1 MFKNNMSS
9 TSEIVGKS
17 NHTKKY
23 ISYILVLFTFVIALW
38 LSSQNEGPSKFPKE
52 VTDQFT
58 FTAWVNDGEDYLK
71 KNYRWIT
78 KIIANYIKEG
88 YYILEDFLLDSPWLL
103 VAALLVLPCLTAG
116 GLRLGLYSMF
126 VVYFWGAVGMWD
138 ESLQTL
144 ALMGLSVSLCVFFGV
159 IIGVF
164 CSQSDRFQNFM
175 KPILDTMQVMPAF
188 VYLFPAVFFFGIG
201 GAPAILATMI
211 YAMPPIIRLTN
222 TGIRQVPAET
232 IESATSFGSSK
243 LQLLF
248 KVKIPLS
255 LPSIMMGINQVI
267 MMALALV
274 VLACFIGA
282 EGIGGQ
288 VWLAIRNLDVGW
300 AMEGGLCILFMAIM
314 FDRFSIAFSKD
325 PETLPQNV
333 QKFHLLPQGWE
344 RYQIARVVE
353 KPLSILSYI
362 LNLICTKVTN
372 SIAYV
377 SIIIVSLFNKT
388 SARDIGEFI
397 TKKYY
402 LIPSLILLFLI
413 SLIDSTFYEFG
424 SFPKEW
430 KLSLRQPIANTVD
443 SLTVNPGFIAFT
455 KGLRAFVYLNLLRPL
470 DIFLTHI
477 PWWYTMGIFVA
488 IGYFTVGLRFAFIT
502 FLLLLFIGACGIWS
516 QSMITLSSV
525 LVSVALCFAIGVPL
539 GIIASYNERFRNV
552 QNVVLDAMQT
562 LPYFCYLIPVL
573 MFFGGGIVSAVL
585 ATVIYSIPPII
596 RLTSLGL
603 TQVSGSFS
611 EVSRSF
617 GGTLIQTLR
626 KIKFPL
632 AVPSLVIGFNQTVI
646 MAFAMQIVTPLIGGK
661 GLGLEV
667 FNGLARSDT
676 GRGLA
681 AGIGIVLLA
690 IIIDRISLAWTRKQ
704 RIALGLD
711 KN

>member
-1 MFKNNMSS
+1 MSS
-9 TSEIVGKS
+9 EQTVIVDKS
-17 NHTKKY
+17 GSSNSVITY
-23 ISYILVLFTFVIALW
+23 VAILLVFLVALF
-38 LSSQNEGPSKFPKE
+38 LSSQSEGPSKLPKV
-52 VTDQFT
+52 VTDEFT

-71 KNYRWIT
+71 KNYRWMT
-78 KIIANYIKEG
+78 KIIAGYIKSG
-88 YYILEDFLLDSPWLL
+88 YYFLEDFLIDSPWLL
-103 VAALLVLPCLTAG
+103 VASIIFLPCLIAG
-116 GLRLGLYSMF
+116 GLRLGLYSLF
-126 VVYFWGAVGMWD
+126 VIYFWGAVGMWD
-138 ESLQTL
+138 ESLQTV
-144 ALMGLSVSLCVFFGV
+144 ALMGLSVLLCVFFGV
-159 IIGVF
+159 ILGVL
-164 CSQSDRFQNFM
+164 CSQSDRFDGFM

-188 VYLFPAVFFFGIG
+188 VYLFPALFFFGIG

-211 YAMPPIIRLTN
+211 YAMPPVIRLTN
-222 TGIRQVPAET
+222 SGIRQVSKDT

-248 KVKIPLS
+248 KIKIPLS

-314 FDRFSIAFSKD
+314 FDRFSMSLTKQKD
-325 PETLPQNV
+325 ILPSDV
-333 QKFHLLPQGWE
+333 QPFYLLPQSWE
-344 RYQIARVVE
+344 KFQVARLIE
-353 KPLSILSYI
+353 KPILYLHFAI
-362 LNLICTKVTN
+362 NLICKSVTN
-372 SIAYV
+372 LIATFVKYIFSIFNKENAEDLREFLSRRYYV
-377 SIIIVSLFNKT
+377 IPSFIVFIIISLVD
-388 SARDIGEFI
+388 S
-397 TKKYY
+397 Y
-402 LIPSLILLFLI
+402 LISIG
-413 SLIDSTFYEFG
+413 TFPE
-424 SFPKEW
+424 EW
-430 KLSLRQPIANTVD
+430 KLSIRQPIADGVK
-443 SLTVNPGFIAFT
+443 SLTINPGFIAFT

-470 DIFLTHI
+470 DTFLTHI
-477 PWWYTMGIFVA
+477 PWWYTMSVFVA
-488 IGYFTVGLRFAFIT
+488 IGYFTVGLRFAIIT
-502 FLLLLFIGACGIWS
+502 ALLLLFIGACGIWP

-525 LVSVALCFAIGVPL
+525 LVSVVLCFAIGVPL
-539 GIIASYNERFRNV
+539 GIIASYNQRFKEV
-552 QNVVLDAMQT
+552 LNVVLDAMQT

-596 RLTSLGL
+596 RLTALGL
-603 TQVSGSFS
+603 TQVSGTYS

-617 GGTLIQTLR
+617 GGTLLQTLQ

-632 AVPSLVIGFNQTVI
+632 AVPSLVIGFNQTVV

-690 IIIDRISLAWTRKQ
+690 IIIDRITLAWTKKQ
-704 RIALGLD
+704 RQALGLEA
-711 KN
+711 N

>member
-1 MFKNNMSS
+1 MSS
-9 TSEIVGKS
+9 EQTVIVDKS
-17 NHTKKY
+17 GSSKSVITY
-23 ISYILVLFTFVIALW
+23 VAIILVFLVALF
-38 LSSQNEGPSKFPKE
+38 LSSQSEGPSKLPKV
-52 VTDQFT
+52 VTDEFT

-71 KNYRWIT
+71 KNYRWMT
-78 KIIANYIKEG
+78 KIIAGYIKSG
-88 YYILEDFLLDSPWLL
+88 YYFLEDFLIDSPWLL
-103 VAALLVLPCLTAG
+103 VASIIFLPCLIAG
-116 GLRLGLYSMF
+116 GLRLGLYSLF
-126 VVYFWGAVGMWD
+126 VIYFWGAVGMWD
-138 ESLQTL
+138 ESLQTV
-144 ALMGLSVSLCVFFGV
+144 ALMGLSVLLCVFFGV
-159 IIGVF
+159 ILGVL
-164 CSQSDRFQNFM
+164 CSQSDRFDGFM

-188 VYLFPAVFFFGIG
+188 VYLFPALFFFGIG

-211 YAMPPIIRLTN
+211 YAMPPVIRLTN
-222 TGIRQVPAET
+222 SGIRQVSKDT

-248 KVKIPLS
+248 KIKIPLS

-314 FDRFSIAFSKD
+314 FDRFSMSLTKQKD
-325 PETLPQNV
+325 ILPSDV
-333 QKFHLLPQGWE
+333 QPFYLLPQSWE
-344 RYQIARVVE
+344 KFQVARLIE
-353 KPLSILSYI
+353 KPILYLHFVI
-362 LNLICTKVTN
+362 NLICKSVTN
-372 SIAYV
+372 LIATFVKYIFSIFNKENAEDLREFLSRRYYV
-377 SIIIVSLFNKT
+377 IPSFIVFIIISLVD
-388 SARDIGEFI
+388 S
-397 TKKYY
+397 Y
-402 LIPSLILLFLI
+402 LISIG
-413 SLIDSTFYEFG
+413 TFPE
-424 SFPKEW
+424 EW
-430 KLSLRQPIANTVD
+430 KLSIRQPIADGVK
-443 SLTVNPGFIAFT
+443 SLTINPGFIAFT

-470 DIFLTHI
+470 DTFLTHI
-477 PWWYTMGIFVA
+477 PWWYTMSVFVA
-488 IGYFTVGLRFAFIT
+488 IGYFTVGLRFAIIT
-502 FLLLLFIGACGIWS
+502 ALLLLFIGACGIWP

-525 LVSVALCFAIGVPL
+525 LVSVVLCFAIGVPL
-539 GIIASYNERFRNV
+539 GIIASYNQRFKEV
-552 QNVVLDAMQT
+552 LNVVLDAMQT

-596 RLTSLGL
+596 RLTALGL
-603 TQVSGSFS
+603 TQVSGTYS

-617 GGTLIQTLR
+617 GGTLLQTLQ

-632 AVPSLVIGFNQTVI
+632 AVPSLVIGFNQTVV

-690 IIIDRISLAWTRKQ
+690 IIIDRITLAWTKKQ
-704 RIALGLD
+704 RQALGLEA
-711 KN
+711 N

>member
-1 MFKNNMSS
+1 MANLTETISKTNQSKSFI
-9 TSEIVGKS
+9 TYGVILLVFIVA
-17 NHTKKY
+17 
-23 ISYILVLFTFVIALW
+23 LVLSIQ
-38 LSSQNEGPSKFPKE
+38 SEGPSKFPKV
-52 VTDQFT
+52 VTDEFK
-58 FTAWVNDGEDYLK
+58 FTAWVNEGEDYLK

-78 KIIANYIKEG
+78 KIIAGYIKEG
-88 YYILEDFLLDSPWLL
+88 YYFLEDFFLESPWLL
-103 VAALLVLPCLTAG
+103 VAALFFLPCLISG
-116 GLRLGLYSMF
+116 GLKLGLYSLF
-126 VVYFWGAVGMWD
+126 VVYFWGATGMWA
-138 ESLQTL
+138 ESLQTV
-144 ALMGLSVSLCVFFGV
+144 ALMGLSVLLCVFFGT
-159 IIGVF
+159 ILGIL
-164 CSQSDRFQNFM
+164 CSQSDRFENFM
-175 KPILDTMQVMPAF
+175 KPVLDTMQVMPAF
-188 VYLFPAVFFFGIG
+188 VYLFPALFFFGIG

-211 YAMPPIIRLTN
+211 YGMPPIIRLTN
-222 TGIRQVPAET
+222 TGIRQVSKET
-232 IESATSFGSSK
+232 VESATSFGSSK

-248 KVKIPLS
+248 KIKLPMS

-314 FDRFSIAFSKD
+314 FDRFSMSFSKNND
-325 PETLPQNV
+325 PLPLDV
-333 QKFHLLPQGWE
+333 QKFYLLPQSWE
-344 RYQIARVVE
+344 KYQIARIVE
-353 KPLSILSYI
+353 KPLT
-362 LNLICTKVTN
+362 LISAVIDFICIKVTN
-372 SIAYV
+372 SIAYISELLT
-377 SIIIVSLFNKT
+377 SIFSKT
-388 SARDIGEFI
+388 TANDIGEFI
-397 TKKYY
+397 SKRYY
-402 LIPSLILLFLI
+402 VIPSLIVLLII
-413 SLIDSTFYEFG
+413 SFVNANIYEIGTF
-424 SFPKEW
+424 PAEW
-430 KLSLRQPIANTVD
+430 KLSIRQPIADGVKA
-443 SLTVNPGFIAFT
+443 LTVHPGFIGFT
-455 KGLRAFVYLNLLRPL
+455 KGLRAFVYLNLLHPL
-470 DIFLTHI
+470 DVFLTHI
-477 PWWYTMGIFVA
+477 PWWFTMGIFIA

-502 FLLLLFIGACGIWS
+502 SLLLLFIGACGIWT

-525 LVSVALCFAIGVPL
+525 LVSVFLCFALGVPL
-539 GIIASYNERFRNV
+539 GIIASYNERFRNI

-573 MFFGGGIVSAVL
+573 MFFGGGTVSAVL

-596 RLTSLGL
+596 RLTTLGL
-603 TQVSGSFS
+603 SQVSGTYS

-617 GGTLIQTLR
+617 GGTLIQTLN
-626 KIKFPL
+626 KVKFPL

-690 IIIDRISLAWTRKQ
+690 IIIDRISLAWTKKQ
-704 RIALGLD
+704 RVALGLA

>member
-1 MFKNNMSS
+1 MSS
-9 TSEIVGKS
+9 EQTVVINKS
-17 NHTKKY
+17 NSTK
-23 ISYILVLFTFVIALW
+23 SILTYSLILLVFIIALF
-38 LSSQNEGPSKFPKE
+38 LSNQSEGPSKLPKV
-52 VTDQFT
+52 VTDEFT

-71 KNYRWIT
+71 KNYRWVT
-78 KIIANYIKEG
+78 KIIAGYIKSG
-88 YYILEDFLLDSPWLL
+88 YYFLEDFLIDSPWLL
-103 VAALLVLPCLTAG
+103 IASIIFLPCLIAG
-116 GLRLGLYSMF
+116 GLRLGLYSLF
-126 VVYFWGAVGMWD
+126 VIYFWGAVGMWD
-138 ESLQTL
+138 ESLQTV
-144 ALMGLSVSLCVFFGV
+144 ALMGLSVLLCVFFGV
-159 IIGVF
+159 ILGVL
-164 CSQSDRFQNFM
+164 CSQSDRFDGFM

-188 VYLFPAVFFFGIG
+188 VYLFPALFFFGIG

-211 YAMPPIIRLTN
+211 YAMPPVIRLTN
-222 TGIRQVPAET
+222 SGIRQVSKDT

-248 KVKIPLS
+248 KIKIPLS

-314 FDRFSIAFSKD
+314 FDRFSMSLTKQKD
-325 PETLPQNV
+325 TLPSDV
-333 QKFHLLPQGWE
+333 QEFYLLPQSWE
-344 RYQIARVVE
+344 KFQVARFIE
-353 KPLSILSYI
+353 KPLLY
-362 LNLICTKVTN
+362 LHFVVNLVCTNITN
-372 SIAYV
+372 FIA
-377 SIIIVSLFNKT
+377 IVFRNIFLFFNKDF
-388 SARDIGEFI
+388 AEDLRDFLS
-397 TKKYY
+397 KRYY
-402 LIPSLILLFLI
+402 IIPSFIVFLII
-413 SLIDSTFYEFG
+413 SLIDSYLISIGTFPE
-424 SFPKEW
+424 EW
-430 KLSLRQPIANTVD
+430 KLSIRQPIADGVK

-470 DIFLTHI
+470 DTFLTHI
-477 PWWYTMGIFVA
+477 PWWYTMSVFVA
-488 IGYFTVGLRFAFIT
+488 IGYFTVGLRFAVIT
-502 FLLLLFIGACGIWS
+502 ALLLLFIGACGIWP

-525 LVSVALCFAIGVPL
+525 LVSVVLCFAIGVPL
-539 GIIASYNERFRNV
+539 GIIASYNQRFKEV
-552 QNVVLDAMQT
+552 LNVVLDAMQT

-585 ATVIYSIPPII
+585 ATVIYAIPPII
-596 RLTSLGL
+596 RLTALGL
-603 TQVSGSFS
+603 TQVSGTYS

-617 GGTLIQTLR
+617 GGTLFQTLK

-632 AVPSLVIGFNQTVI
+632 AVPSLVIGFNQTVV

-690 IIIDRISLAWTRKQ
+690 IIIDRITLAWTKKQ
-704 RIALGLD
+704 RQALGLD
-711 KN
+711 AN

>member
-1 MFKNNMSS
+1 MSS
-9 TSEIVGKS
+9 EQTVIVDKS
-17 NHTKKY
+17 GSSKSVITY
-23 ISYILVLFTFVIALW
+23 VAIILVFLVALF
-38 LSSQNEGPSKFPKE
+38 LSSQSEGPSKLPKI
-52 VTDQFT
+52 VTDEFT

-71 KNYRWIT
+71 KNYRWMT
-78 KIIANYIKEG
+78 KIIAGYIKSG
-88 YYILEDFLLDSPWLL
+88 YYFLEDFLIDSPWLL
-103 VAALLVLPCLTAG
+103 VASIIFLPCLIAG
-116 GLRLGLYSMF
+116 GLRLGLYSLF
-126 VVYFWGAVGMWD
+126 VIYFWGAVGMWD
-138 ESLQTL
+138 ESLQTV
-144 ALMGLSVSLCVFFGV
+144 ALMGLSVLLCVFFGV
-159 IIGVF
+159 ILGVL
-164 CSQSDRFQNFM
+164 CSQSDRFDGFM

-188 VYLFPAVFFFGIG
+188 VYLFPALFFFGIG

-211 YAMPPIIRLTN
+211 YAMPPVIRLTN
-222 TGIRQVPAET
+222 SGIRQVSKDT

-248 KVKIPLS
+248 KIKIPLS

-314 FDRFSIAFSKD
+314 FDRFSMSLTKQKD
-325 PETLPQNV
+325 ILPSDVQPFYLLPQNWE
-333 QKFHLLPQGWE
+333 KFQV
-344 RYQIARVVE
+344 ARLIE
-353 KPLSILSYI
+353 KPILYLHFSI
-362 LNLICTKVTN
+362 NLICKSVTN
-372 SIAYV
+372 LIATFVKYIFSIFNKENAEDLREFLSRRYYV
-377 SIIIVSLFNKT
+377 IPSFIVFIIISLVD
-388 SARDIGEFI
+388 S
-397 TKKYY
+397 Y
-402 LIPSLILLFLI
+402 LISIG
-413 SLIDSTFYEFG
+413 TFPE
-424 SFPKEW
+424 EW
-430 KLSLRQPIANTVD
+430 KLSIRQPIADGVK
-443 SLTVNPGFIAFT
+443 SLTINPGFIAFT

-470 DIFLTHI
+470 DTFLTHI
-477 PWWYTMGIFVA
+477 PWWYTMSVFVA
-488 IGYFTVGLRFAFIT
+488 IGYFTVGLRFAIIT
-502 FLLLLFIGACGIWS
+502 ALLLLFIGACGIWP

-525 LVSVALCFAIGVPL
+525 LVSVVLCFAIGVPL
-539 GIIASYNERFRNV
+539 GIIASYNQRFKEV
-552 QNVVLDAMQT
+552 LNVVLDAMQT

-596 RLTSLGL
+596 RLTALGL
-603 TQVSGSFS
+603 TQVSGTYS

-617 GGTLIQTLR
+617 GGTLLQTLQ

-632 AVPSLVIGFNQTVI
+632 AVPSLVIGFNQTVV

-690 IIIDRISLAWTRKQ
+690 IIIDRITLAWTKKQ
-704 RIALGLD
+704 RQALGLEA
-711 KN
+711 N

>member
-1 MFKNNMSS
+1 MSS
-9 TSEIVGKS
+9 EVTIIEEKS
-17 NHTKKY
+17 NNSKNIITY
-23 ISYILVLFTFVIALW
+23 SAILVTFLIALW
-38 LSSQNEGPSKFPKE
+38 LSFQSEGPSKMPKV
-52 VTDQFT
+52 VTDEFT

-71 KNYRWIT
+71 KNYRWFT
-78 KIIANYIKEG
+78 KIIAGYIKNG
-88 YYILEDFLLDSPWLL
+88 YYFLEDFLIDSPWLL
-103 VAALLVLPCLTAG
+103 VAAIIFLPCLIAG
-116 GLRLGLYSMF
+116 GLRLGLYSLF
-126 VVYFWGAVGMWD
+126 VIYFWGGTGMWD
-138 ESLQTL
+138 ESMQTL
-144 ALMGLSVSLCVFFGV
+144 ALMGLSVLLCVVVGV
-159 IIGVF
+159 TLGVM
-164 CSQSDRFQNFM
+164 CSQSDRFDNFM

-188 VYLFPAVFFFGIG
+188 VYLFPALFFFGIG

-222 TGIRQVPAET
+222 TGIRQVPEQT

-248 KVKIPLS
+248 KIKIPLS

-314 FDRFSIAFSKD
+314 FDRFGLALSKTK
-325 PETLPQNV
+325 ETLPSDV
-333 QKFHLLPQGWE
+333 QKFYLLPQSWE
-344 RYQIARVVE
+344 KYTIAKIIE
-353 KPLSILSYI
+353 KPLEFLSGLVNFVCI
-362 LNLICTKVTN
+362 NITKY
-372 SIAYV
+372 IAY
-377 SIIIVSLFNKT
+377 IFEFLISLFNKDT
-388 SARDIGEFI
+388 AKDIGELLS
-397 TKKYY
+397 KRYY
-402 LIPSLILLFLI
+402 VIPSFIIFFLI
-413 SLIDSTFYEFG
+413 SFIDSSLFKIGTFPED
-424 SFPKEW
+424 W
-430 KLSLRQPIANTVD
+430 KLSIRQPIADGVK

-455 KGLRAFVYLNLLRPL
+455 KGLRAFIYLNLLRPL
-470 DIFLTHI
+470 DTFLTHI
-477 PWWYTMGIFVA
+477 PWWYTTGIFVA

-502 FLLLLFIGACGIWS
+502 LLLLLFIGANGIWP
-516 QSMITLSSV
+516 QAMITLSSV
-525 LVSVALCFAIGVPL
+525 LVSVILCFAIGVPL

-573 MFFGGGIVSAVL
+573 MFFGGGTVSAVL

-603 TQVSGSFS
+603 TQVSGTYS

-617 GGTLIQTLR
+617 GGTLLQTLN
-626 KIKFPL
+626 KVKFPL
-632 AVPSLVIGFNQTVI
+632 AVPSLVVGFNQTVI

-690 IIIDRISLAWTRKQ
+690 IIIDRISLAWTKKQ
-704 RIALGLD
+704 RIALGLI

>member
-1 MFKNNMSS
+1 MSS
-9 TSEIVGKS
+9 EQTVIVDKS
-17 NHTKKY
+17 GSSKSVITY
-23 ISYILVLFTFVIALW
+23 VAIILVFLVALF
-38 LSSQNEGPSKFPKE
+38 LSSQSEGPSKLPKV
-52 VTDQFT
+52 VTDEFT

-78 KIIANYIKEG
+78 KIIAGYIKSG
-88 YYILEDFLLDSPWLL
+88 YYFLEDFLIDSPWLL
-103 VAALLVLPCLTAG
+103 VASIIFLPCLIAG
-116 GLRLGLYSMF
+116 GLRLGLYSLF
-126 VVYFWGAVGMWD
+126 VIYFWGAVGMWN
-138 ESLQTL
+138 ESLQTV
-144 ALMGLSVSLCVFFGV
+144 ALMGLSVLLCVFFGV
-159 IIGVF
+159 ILGVL
-164 CSQSDRFQNFM
+164 CSQSDRFDGFM

-188 VYLFPAVFFFGIG
+188 VYLFPALFFFGIG

-211 YAMPPIIRLTN
+211 YAMPPVIRLTN
-222 TGIRQVPAET
+222 SGIRQVSKDT

-248 KVKIPLS
+248 KIKIPLS

-314 FDRFSIAFSKD
+314 FDRFSMSLTKQKD
-325 PETLPQNV
+325 ILPSDV
-333 QKFHLLPQGWE
+333 QPFYLLPQSWE
-344 RYQIARVVE
+344 KFQVARLIE
-353 KPLSILSYI
+353 KPILYLHFAI
-362 LNLICTKVTN
+362 NLICKSVTN
-372 SIAYV
+372 LIATFINYIFSIFNKENAEDLREFLSRRYYV
-377 SIIIVSLFNKT
+377 IPSFIVFIIISLVD
-388 SARDIGEFI
+388 S
-397 TKKYY
+397 Y
-402 LIPSLILLFLI
+402 LISIG
-413 SLIDSTFYEFG
+413 TFPE
-424 SFPKEW
+424 EW
-430 KLSLRQPIANTVD
+430 KLSIRQPIADGVK
-443 SLTVNPGFIAFT
+443 SLTINPGFIAFT

-470 DIFLTHI
+470 DTFLTHI
-477 PWWYTMGIFVA
+477 PWWYTMSVFVA
-488 IGYFTVGLRFAFIT
+488 IGYFTVGLRFAIIT
-502 FLLLLFIGACGIWS
+502 ALLLLFIGACGIWP

-525 LVSVALCFAIGVPL
+525 LVSVVLCFAIGVPL
-539 GIIASYNERFRNV
+539 GIIASYNQRFKEV
-552 QNVVLDAMQT
+552 LNVVLDAMQT

-596 RLTSLGL
+596 RLTALGL
-603 TQVSGSFS
+603 TQVSGTYS

-617 GGTLIQTLR
+617 GGTLLQTLQ

-632 AVPSLVIGFNQTVI
+632 AVPSLVIGFNQTVV

-690 IIIDRISLAWTRKQ
+690 IIIDRITLAWTKKQ
-704 RIALGLD
+704 RQALGLEA
-711 KN
+711 N

>member
-1 MFKNNMSS
+1 MSS
-9 TSEIVGKS
+9 EVTIIEEKS
-17 NHTKKY
+17 NNSKNIITY
-23 ISYILVLFTFVIALW
+23 SAILITFLIALW
-38 LSSQNEGPSKFPKE
+38 LSFQSEGPSKMPKV
-52 VTDQFT
+52 VTDEFT

-71 KNYRWIT
+71 KNYRWFT
-78 KIIANYIKEG
+78 KIIAGYIKNG
-88 YYILEDFLLDSPWLL
+88 YYFLEDFLIDSPWLL
-103 VAALLVLPCLTAG
+103 VAAIIFLPCLIAG
-116 GLRLGLYSMF
+116 GLRLGLYSLF
-126 VVYFWGAVGMWD
+126 VIYFWGGTGMWD
-138 ESLQTL
+138 ESMQTL
-144 ALMGLSVSLCVFFGV
+144 ALMGLSVLLCVVVGV
-159 IIGVF
+159 TLGVM
-164 CSQSDRFQNFM
+164 CSQSDRFDNFM

-188 VYLFPAVFFFGIG
+188 VYLFPALFFFGIG

-222 TGIRQVPAET
+222 TGIRQVPEQT

-248 KVKIPLS
+248 KIKIPLS

-314 FDRFSIAFSKD
+314 FDRFGLALSKTK
-325 PETLPQNV
+325 ETLPSDV
-333 QKFHLLPQGWE
+333 QKFYLLPQSWE
-344 RYQIARVVE
+344 KYTIAKIIE
-353 KPLSILSYI
+353 KPLEFLSGLVNFVCI
-362 LNLICTKVTN
+362 NITKY
-372 SIAYV
+372 IAY
-377 SIIIVSLFNKT
+377 IFEYLISLFNKDT
-388 SARDIGEFI
+388 AKDIGELVS
-397 TKKYY
+397 KRYY
-402 LIPSLILLFLI
+402 VIPSFIIFFLI
-413 SLIDSTFYEFG
+413 SFIDSSLFKIGTFPED
-424 SFPKEW
+424 W
-430 KLSLRQPIANTVD
+430 KLSIRQPIADGVK

-455 KGLRAFVYLNLLRPL
+455 KGLRAFIYLNLLRPL
-470 DIFLTHI
+470 DTFLTHI
-477 PWWYTMGIFVA
+477 PWWYTTGIFVA
-488 IGYFTVGLRFAFIT
+488 IGYFTVGLRFSFIT
-502 FLLLLFIGACGIWS
+502 LLLLLFIGANGIWP
-516 QSMITLSSV
+516 QAMITLSSV
-525 LVSVALCFAIGVPL
+525 LVSVILCFAIGVPL

-573 MFFGGGIVSAVL
+573 MFFGGGTVSAVL

-603 TQVSGSFS
+603 TQVSGTYS

-617 GGTLIQTLR
+617 GGTLLQTLN

-632 AVPSLVIGFNQTVI
+632 AVPSLVVGFNQTVI

-690 IIIDRISLAWTRKQ
+690 IIIDRISLAWTKKQ
-704 RIALGLD
+704 RIALGLI

>member
-1 MFKNNMSS
+1 MSS
-9 TSEIVGKS
+9 EQTVIVDKS
-17 NHTKKY
+17 GNSKSVITY
-23 ISYILVLFTFVIALW
+23 VAILLVFLVALF
-38 LSSQNEGPSKFPKE
+38 LSSQSEGPSKLPKV
-52 VTDQFT
+52 VTDEFT

-78 KIIANYIKEG
+78 KIIAGYIKSG
-88 YYILEDFLLDSPWLL
+88 YYFLEDFLIDSPWLL
-103 VAALLVLPCLTAG
+103 VASIIFLPCLIAG
-116 GLRLGLYSMF
+116 GLRLGLYSLF
-126 VVYFWGAVGMWD
+126 VIYFWGAVGMWD
-138 ESLQTL
+138 ESLQTV
-144 ALMGLSVSLCVFFGV
+144 ALMGLSVLLCVFFGV
-159 IIGVF
+159 ILGVL
-164 CSQSDRFQNFM
+164 CSQSDRFDGFM

-188 VYLFPAVFFFGIG
+188 VYLFPALFFFGIG

-211 YAMPPIIRLTN
+211 YAMPPVIRLTN
-222 TGIRQVPAET
+222 SGIRQVSKDT

-248 KVKIPLS
+248 KIKIPLS

-314 FDRFSIAFSKD
+314 FDRFSMSLTKQKD
-325 PETLPQNV
+325 ILPSDV
-333 QKFHLLPQGWE
+333 QPFYLLPQSWE
-344 RYQIARVVE
+344 KFQVARLIE
-353 KPLSILSYI
+353 KPILYLHFAI
-362 LNLICTKVTN
+362 NLICKSVTN
-372 SIAYV
+372 LIATFVKYIFSIFNKENAEDLREFLSRRYYV
-377 SIIIVSLFNKT
+377 IPSFIVFIIISLVD
-388 SARDIGEFI
+388 S
-397 TKKYY
+397 Y
-402 LIPSLILLFLI
+402 LISIG
-413 SLIDSTFYEFG
+413 TFPE
-424 SFPKEW
+424 EW
-430 KLSLRQPIANTVD
+430 KLSIRQPIADGVK
-443 SLTVNPGFIAFT
+443 SLTINPGFIAFT

-470 DIFLTHI
+470 DTFLTHI
-477 PWWYTMGIFVA
+477 PWWYTMSVFVA
-488 IGYFTVGLRFAFIT
+488 IGYFTVGLRFAIIT
-502 FLLLLFIGACGIWS
+502 ALLLLFIGACGIWP

-525 LVSVALCFAIGVPL
+525 LVSVVLCFAIGVPL
-539 GIIASYNERFRNV
+539 GIIASYNQRFKEV
-552 QNVVLDAMQT
+552 LNVVLDAMQT

-596 RLTSLGL
+596 RLTALGL
-603 TQVSGSFS
+603 TQVSGTYS

-617 GGTLIQTLR
+617 GGTLLQTLQ

-632 AVPSLVIGFNQTVI
+632 AVPSLVIGFNQTVV

-690 IIIDRISLAWTRKQ
+690 IIIDRITLAWTKKQ
-704 RIALGLD
+704 RQALGLEA
-711 KN
+711 N

>member
-1 MFKNNMSS
+1 MSNLTETINKTNQSKNII
-9 TSEIVGKS
+9 TYGVILLVFIVA
-17 NHTKKY
+17 
-23 ISYILVLFTFVIALW
+23 LVLSTQ
-38 LSSQNEGPSKFPKE
+38 SEGPSKFPKV
-52 VTDQFT
+52 VTDEFK
-58 FTAWVNDGEDYLK
+58 FTAWVNEGEDYLK

-78 KIIANYIKEG
+78 KIIASYIKEG
-88 YYILEDFLLDSPWLL
+88 YYFLEDFFLEAPWLL
-103 VAALLVLPCLTAG
+103 VAALFFLPCLISG
-116 GLRLGLYSMF
+116 GLKLGLYSLF
-126 VVYFWGAVGMWD
+126 VVYFWGATGMWN
-138 ESLQTL
+138 ESLQTV
-144 ALMGLSVSLCVFFGV
+144 ALMGLSVLLCVLFGTTLG
-159 IIGVF
+159 IL
-164 CSQSDRFQNFM
+164 CSQSDRFDNFM
-175 KPILDTMQVMPAF
+175 KPVLDTMQVMPAF
-188 VYLFPAVFFFGIG
+188 VYLFPALFFFGIG

-222 TGIRQVPAET
+222 TGIRQVSKET
-232 IESATSFGSSK
+232 VESATSFGSSR

-248 KVKIPLS
+248 KIKLPMS

-314 FDRFSIAFSKD
+314 FDRFSMSFSKQVD
-325 PETLPQNV
+325 PLPSDVQKFYLLPQN
-333 QKFHLLPQGWE
+333 WE
-344 RYQIARVVE
+344 KYQIARIIE
-353 KPLSILSYI
+353 KPLSFGSSII
-362 LNLICTKVTN
+362 DFVCIKITNL
-372 SIAYV
+372 IAYV
-377 SIIIVSLFNKT
+377 SELLISLFSKNN
-388 SARDIGEFI
+388 AIEIGEFI
-397 TKKYY
+397 SKRYY
-402 LIPSLILLFLI
+402 VIPSLIVLFLI
-413 SLIDSTFYEFG
+413 SFINSSIYEIGTFP
-424 SFPKEW
+424 SDW
-430 KLSLRQPIANTVD
+430 KLSIRQPIADAVKA
-443 SLTVNPGFIAFT
+443 LTVHPGFIGFT
-455 KGLRAFVYLNLLRPL
+455 KGLRAFVYLNLLHPL
-470 DIFLTHI
+470 DVFLTHI
-477 PWWYTMGIFVA
+477 PWWFTMAIFVA
-488 IGYFTVGLRFAFIT
+488 IGYFTVGLSFAFIT
-502 FLLLLFIGACGIWS
+502 ALLLLFIGACGIWS

-525 LVSVALCFAIGVPL
+525 LVSVFLCFALGVPL
-539 GIIASYNERFRNV
+539 GIIASYNERFRNI

-603 TQVSGSFS
+603 TQVSGSYS

-617 GGTLIQTLR
+617 GGTLLQTLN
-626 KIKFPL
+626 KVKFPL
-632 AVPSLVIGFNQTVI
+632 AIPSLVIGFNQTVI

-690 IIIDRISLAWTRKQ
+690 IIIDRISLAWTKKQ
-704 RIALGLD
+704 RIALGLE

>member
-1 MFKNNMSS
+1 MANINETVNKTNYKKNIITYS
-9 TSEIVGKS
+9 IV
-17 NHTKKY
+17 
-23 ISYILVLFTFVIALW
+23 FFVFVTALW
-38 LSSQNEGPSKFPKE
+38 LSMQNENPSKFPKV
-52 VTDQFT
+52 VTDEFT

-71 KNYRWIT
+71 KNYRWFT
-78 KIIANYIKEG
+78 KIIAGYIKQG
-88 YYILEDFLLDSPWLL
+88 YYFLEDFFIDSPWLL
-103 VAALLVLPCLTAG
+103 ITALLFLPCLIAG
-116 GLRLGLYSMF
+116 GLRLGLYSLF
-126 VVYFWGAVGMWD
+126 VVYFWGAVGMWN
-138 ESLQTL
+138 ESLQTV
-144 ALMGLSVSLCVFFGV
+144 ALMGLSVLLCVFVGT
-159 IIGVF
+159 ILGIL
-164 CSQSDRFQNFM
+164 CSQSDRFESFM
-175 KPILDTMQVMPAF
+175 KPVLDTMQVMPAF
-188 VYLFPAVFFFGIG
+188 VYLFPALFFFGIG

-222 TGIRQVPAET
+222 TGIRQVSKET
-232 IESATSFGSSK
+232 VESATSFGSSK

-248 KVKIPLS
+248 KIKIPMS

-314 FDRFSIAFSKD
+314 FDRFSMSFSKSVD
-325 PETLPQNV
+325 PLPLDVQKFYLLPQN
-333 QKFHLLPQGWE
+333 WE
-344 RYQIARVVE
+344 KYQVARIFE
-353 KPLSILSYI
+353 KPLSFASYI
-362 LNLICTKVTN
+362 IDYICIKITNAISYVLELI
-372 SIAYV
+372 I
-377 SIIIVSLFNKT
+377 SLFNKST
-388 SARDIGEFI
+388 ANDLGEFI
-397 TKKYY
+397 AKRYY
-402 LIPSLILLFLI
+402 VIPSLIVLFLI
-413 SLIDSTFYEFG
+413 SFVDSNIYEFG
-424 SFPKEW
+424 TFPEEW
-430 KLSLRQPIANTVD
+430 KLSIRQPIANGVKA
-443 SLTVNPGFIAFT
+443 LTVHPGFIGFT
-455 KGLRAFVYLNLLRPL
+455 KGLRAFVYLNLLHPL
-470 DIFLTHI
+470 DVFLTHI
-477 PWWYTMGIFVA
+477 PWWFTMSIFVT

-502 FLLLLFIGACGIWS
+502 ALLLLFIGACGIWT

-525 LVSVALCFAIGVPL
+525 LVSVFLCFALGVPL
-539 GIIASYNERFRNV
+539 GIIASYNERFRNI
-552 QNVVLDAMQT
+552 QNIVLDAMQT

-585 ATVIYSIPPII
+585 ATVIYAIPPII

-603 TQVSGSFS
+603 TQVSGTYS

-617 GGTLIQTLR
+617 GGTLLQTLSEV
-626 KIKFPL
+626 KFPL

-646 MAFAMQIVTPLIGGK
+646 VAFAMQIVTPLIGGK

-690 IIIDRISLAWTRKQ
+690 IIIDRISLAWTKKQ
-704 RIALGLD
+704 RIALGLI

>member
-1 MFKNNMSS
+1 MSS
-9 TSEIVGKS
+9 EQTVIVDKS
-17 NHTKKY
+17 GSSKSVITY
-23 ISYILVLFTFVIALW
+23 VAIILVFLVALF
-38 LSSQNEGPSKFPKE
+38 LSSQSEGPSKLPKV
-52 VTDQFT
+52 VTDEFT

-71 KNYRWIT
+71 KNYRWMT
-78 KIIANYIKEG
+78 KIIAGYIKSG
-88 YYILEDFLLDSPWLL
+88 YYFLEDFLIDSPWLL
-103 VAALLVLPCLTAG
+103 VASIIFLPCLIAG
-116 GLRLGLYSMF
+116 GLRLGLYSLF
-126 VVYFWGAVGMWD
+126 VIYFWGAVGMWD
-138 ESLQTL
+138 ESLQTV
-144 ALMGLSVSLCVFFGV
+144 ALMGLSVLLCVFFGV
-159 IIGVF
+159 ILGVL
-164 CSQSDRFQNFM
+164 CSQSDRFDGFM

-188 VYLFPAVFFFGIG
+188 VYLFPALFFFGIG

-211 YAMPPIIRLTN
+211 YAMPPVIRLTN
-222 TGIRQVPAET
+222 SGIRQVSKDT

-248 KVKIPLS
+248 KIKIPLS

-314 FDRFSIAFSKD
+314 FDRFSMSLTKQKD
-325 PETLPQNV
+325 ILPSDVQPFYLLPQNWE
-333 QKFHLLPQGWE
+333 KFQV
-344 RYQIARVVE
+344 ARLIE
-353 KPLSILSYI
+353 KPILYLHFSI
-362 LNLICTKVTN
+362 NLICKSVTN
-372 SIAYV
+372 LIATFVKYIFSIFNKENAEDLREFLSRRYYV
-377 SIIIVSLFNKT
+377 IPSFIVFIIISLVD
-388 SARDIGEFI
+388 S
-397 TKKYY
+397 Y
-402 LIPSLILLFLI
+402 LISIG
-413 SLIDSTFYEFG
+413 TFPE
-424 SFPKEW
+424 EW
-430 KLSLRQPIANTVD
+430 KLSIRQPIADGVK
-443 SLTVNPGFIAFT
+443 SLTINPGFIAFT

-470 DIFLTHI
+470 DTFLTHI
-477 PWWYTMGIFVA
+477 PWWYTMSVFVA
-488 IGYFTVGLRFAFIT
+488 IGYFTVGLRFAIIT
-502 FLLLLFIGACGIWS
+502 ALLLLFIGACGIWP

-525 LVSVALCFAIGVPL
+525 LVSVVLCFAIGVPL
-539 GIIASYNERFRNV
+539 GIIASYNQRFKEV
-552 QNVVLDAMQT
+552 LNVVLDAMQT

-596 RLTSLGL
+596 RLTALGL
-603 TQVSGSFS
+603 TQVSGTYS

-617 GGTLIQTLR
+617 GGTLLQTLQ

-632 AVPSLVIGFNQTVI
+632 AVPSLVIGFNQTVV

-690 IIIDRISLAWTRKQ
+690 IIIDRITLAWTKKQ
-704 RIALGLD
+704 RQALGLEA
-711 KN
+711 N

>member
-1 MFKNNMSS
+1 MSS
-9 TSEIVGKS
+9 EQTVIVDKS
-17 NHTKKY
+17 GSSKSVITY
-23 ISYILVLFTFVIALW
+23 VAIILVFLVALF
-38 LSSQNEGPSKFPKE
+38 LSSQSEAPSKLPKV
-52 VTDQFT
+52 VTDEFT

-71 KNYRWIT
+71 KNYRWMT
-78 KIIANYIKEG
+78 KIIAGYIKSG
-88 YYILEDFLLDSPWLL
+88 YYFLEDFLIDSPWLL
-103 VAALLVLPCLTAG
+103 VASIIFLPCLIAG
-116 GLRLGLYSMF
+116 GLRLGLYSLF
-126 VVYFWGAVGMWD
+126 VIYFWGAVGMWD
-138 ESLQTL
+138 ESLQTV
-144 ALMGLSVSLCVFFGV
+144 ALMGLSVLLCVFFGV
-159 IIGVF
+159 ILGVL
-164 CSQSDRFQNFM
+164 CSQSDRFDGFM

-188 VYLFPAVFFFGIG
+188 VYLFPALFFFGIG

-211 YAMPPIIRLTN
+211 YAMPPVIRLTN
-222 TGIRQVPAET
+222 SGIRQVSKDT

-248 KVKIPLS
+248 KIKIPLS

-314 FDRFSIAFSKD
+314 FDRFSMSLTKQKD
-325 PETLPQNV
+325 ILPSDV
-333 QKFHLLPQGWE
+333 QPFYLLPQSWE
-344 RYQIARVVE
+344 KFQVARLIE
-353 KPLSILSYI
+353 KPILYLHFAI
-362 LNLICTKVTN
+362 NLICKSVTN
-372 SIAYV
+372 LIATFVKYIFSIFNKENAEDLREFLSRRYYV
-377 SIIIVSLFNKT
+377 IPSFIVFIIISLVD
-388 SARDIGEFI
+388 S
-397 TKKYY
+397 Y
-402 LIPSLILLFLI
+402 LISIG
-413 SLIDSTFYEFG
+413 TFPE
-424 SFPKEW
+424 EW
-430 KLSLRQPIANTVD
+430 KLSIRQPIADGVK
-443 SLTVNPGFIAFT
+443 SLTINPGFIAFT

-470 DIFLTHI
+470 DTFLTHI
-477 PWWYTMGIFVA
+477 PWWYTMSVFVA
-488 IGYFTVGLRFAFIT
+488 IGYFTVGLRFAIIT
-502 FLLLLFIGACGIWS
+502 ALLLLFIGACGIWP

-525 LVSVALCFAIGVPL
+525 LVSVVLCFAIGVPL
-539 GIIASYNERFRNV
+539 GIIASYNQRFKEV
-552 QNVVLDAMQT
+552 LNVVLDAMQT

-596 RLTSLGL
+596 RLTALGL
-603 TQVSGSFS
+603 TQVSGTYS

-617 GGTLIQTLR
+617 GGTLLQTLQ

-632 AVPSLVIGFNQTVI
+632 AVPSLVIGFNQTVV

-690 IIIDRISLAWTRKQ
+690 IIIDRITLAWTKKQ
-704 RIALGLD
+704 RQALGLEA
-711 KN
+711 N

>member
-1 MFKNNMSS
+1 MSS
-9 TSEIVGKS
+9 EQTVIVDKS
-17 NHTKKY
+17 GSSKSVSTY
-23 ISYILVLFTFVIALW
+23 VAILLVFLVALF
-38 LSSQNEGPSKFPKE
+38 LSSQSEGPSKLPKV
-52 VTDQFT
+52 VTDEFT

-71 KNYRWIT
+71 KNYRWMT
-78 KIIANYIKEG
+78 KIIAGYIKSG
-88 YYILEDFLLDSPWLL
+88 YYFLEDFLIDSPWLL
-103 VAALLVLPCLTAG
+103 VASIIFLPCLIAG
-116 GLRLGLYSMF
+116 GLRLGLYSLF
-126 VVYFWGAVGMWD
+126 VIYFWGAVGMWD
-138 ESLQTL
+138 ESLQTV
-144 ALMGLSVSLCVFFGV
+144 ALMGLSVLLCVFFGV
-159 IIGVF
+159 ILGVL
-164 CSQSDRFQNFM
+164 CSQSDRFDGFM

-188 VYLFPAVFFFGIG
+188 VYLFPALFFFGIG

-211 YAMPPIIRLTN
+211 YAMPPVIRLTN
-222 TGIRQVPAET
+222 SGIRQVSKDT

-248 KVKIPLS
+248 KIKIPLS

-314 FDRFSIAFSKD
+314 FDRFSMSLTKQKD
-325 PETLPQNV
+325 ILPSDV
-333 QKFHLLPQGWE
+333 QPFYLLPQSWE
-344 RYQIARVVE
+344 KFQVARLIE
-353 KPLSILSYI
+353 KPILYLHFAI
-362 LNLICTKVTN
+362 NLICKSVTN
-372 SIAYV
+372 LIATFVKYIFSIFNKENAEDLREFLSRRYYV
-377 SIIIVSLFNKT
+377 IPSFIVFIIISLVD
-388 SARDIGEFI
+388 S
-397 TKKYY
+397 Y
-402 LIPSLILLFLI
+402 LISIG
-413 SLIDSTFYEFG
+413 TFPE
-424 SFPKEW
+424 EW
-430 KLSLRQPIANTVD
+430 KLSIRQPIADGVK
-443 SLTVNPGFIAFT
+443 SLTINPGFIAFT

-470 DIFLTHI
+470 DTFLTHI
-477 PWWYTMGIFVA
+477 PWWYTMSVFVA
-488 IGYFTVGLRFAFIT
+488 IGYFTVGLRFAIIT
-502 FLLLLFIGACGIWS
+502 ALLLLFIGACGIWP

-525 LVSVALCFAIGVPL
+525 LVSVVLCFAIGVPL
-539 GIIASYNERFRNV
+539 GIIASYNQRFKEV
-552 QNVVLDAMQT
+552 LNVVLDAMQT

-596 RLTSLGL
+596 RLTALGL
-603 TQVSGSFS
+603 TQVSGTYS

-617 GGTLIQTLR
+617 GGTLLQTLQ

-632 AVPSLVIGFNQTVI
+632 AVPSLVIGFNQTVV

-690 IIIDRISLAWTRKQ
+690 IIIDRITLAWTKKQ
-704 RIALGLD
+704 RQALGLEA
-711 KN
+711 N

>member
-1 MFKNNMSS
+1 MSA
-9 TSEIVGKS
+9 EILGKS
-17 NHTKKY
+17 KTNKNIIKY
-23 ISYILVLFTFVIALW
+23 IAVLLIFLGALVLSIQ
-38 LSSQNEGPSKFPKE
+38 SEGQSKFPKS
-52 VTDQFT
+52 VTDEFT

-78 KIIANYIKEG
+78 KIIAGYIKSG
-88 YYILEDFLLDSPWLL
+88 YYFLEDFLIDSPWLL
-103 VAALLVLPCLTAG
+103 IASILFLPCLIAG
-116 GLRLGLYSMF
+116 GLRLGLYSLF
-126 VVYFWGAVGMWD
+126 VIYFWGGVGMWD

-144 ALMGLSVSLCVFFGV
+144 ALMGLSVVLCVFFGV
-159 IIGVF
+159 LLGVL
-164 CSQSDRFQNFM
+164 CSQSDRFENFM

-188 VYLFPAVFFFGIG
+188 VYLFPALFFFGIG

-211 YAMPPIIRLTN
+211 YAMPPVIRLTN
-222 TGIRQVPAET
+222 AGIRQVSEQI

-248 KVKIPLS
+248 KIKIPLS

-314 FDRFSIAFSKD
+314 FDRFSMSFSK
-325 PETLPQNV
+325 EEERLPLDV
-333 QKFHLLPQGWE
+333 QKFYLLPQSWE
-344 RYQIARVVE
+344 KFQIARIFE
-353 KPLSILSYI
+353 KPLSYSHTIINLVCKKI
-362 LNLICTKVTN
+362 TNLISYVAEF
-372 SIAYV
+372 IA
-377 SIIIVSLFNKT
+377 SLFNKPLG
-388 SARDIGEFI
+388 RDIGEFVGNR
-397 TKKYY
+397 YY
-402 LIPSLILLFLI
+402 IIPSFIVFFII
-413 SLIDSTFYEFG
+413 SFIDSNIFSIGTFPE
-424 SFPKEW
+424 EW
-430 KLSLRQPIANTVD
+430 KLSIRQPIADTVK

-455 KGLRAFVYLNLLRPL
+455 KGLRAFVYLNLLNPL
-470 DIFLTHI
+470 DTFLTHT
-477 PWWYTMGIFVA
+477 PWWYTTAVFA
-488 IGYFTVGLRFAFIT
+488 LIGYFTVGLRFALIT
-502 FLLLLFIGACGIWS
+502 VLLLLFIGACGIWP

-539 GIIASYNERFRNV
+539 GIIASYNPRFKNI

-603 TQVSGSFS
+603 TQVSGTFS

-617 GGTLIQTLR
+617 GGTTLQTLN
-626 KIKFPL
+626 KVKFPL

-681 AGIGIVLLA
+681 AGIGIVLMA
-690 IIIDRISLAWTRKQ
+690 IIIDRISLAWTKKQ
-704 RIALGLD
+704 REALGL
-711 KN
+711 

>member
-1 MFKNNMSS
+1 MSS
-9 TSEIVGKS
+9 EQTVIVDKS
-17 NHTKKY
+17 GNSKSVITY
-23 ISYILVLFTFVIALW
+23 VAILLVFLVALF
-38 LSSQNEGPSKFPKE
+38 LSSQSEGPSKLPKV
-52 VTDQFT
+52 VTDEFT

-71 KNYRWIT
+71 KNYRWMT
-78 KIIANYIKEG
+78 KIIAGYIKSG
-88 YYILEDFLLDSPWLL
+88 YYFLEDFLIDSPWLL
-103 VAALLVLPCLTAG
+103 VASIIFLPCLIAG
-116 GLRLGLYSMF
+116 GLRLGLYSLF
-126 VVYFWGAVGMWD
+126 VIYFWGAVGMWD
-138 ESLQTL
+138 ESLQTV
-144 ALMGLSVSLCVFFGV
+144 ALMGLSVLLCVFFGV
-159 IIGVF
+159 ILGVL
-164 CSQSDRFQNFM
+164 CSQSDRFDGFM

-188 VYLFPAVFFFGIG
+188 VYLFPALFFFGIG

-211 YAMPPIIRLTN
+211 YAMPPVIRLTN
-222 TGIRQVPAET
+222 SGIRQVSKDT

-248 KVKIPLS
+248 KIKIPLS

-314 FDRFSIAFSKD
+314 FDRFSMSLTKQKD
-325 PETLPQNV
+325 ILPSDV
-333 QKFHLLPQGWE
+333 QPFYLLPQSWE
-344 RYQIARVVE
+344 KFQVARLIE
-353 KPLSILSYI
+353 KPILYLHFAI
-362 LNLICTKVTN
+362 NLICKSVTN
-372 SIAYV
+372 LIATFVKYIFSIFNKENAEDLREFLSRRYYV
-377 SIIIVSLFNKT
+377 IPSFIVFIIISLVD
-388 SARDIGEFI
+388 S
-397 TKKYY
+397 Y
-402 LIPSLILLFLI
+402 LISIG
-413 SLIDSTFYEFG
+413 TFPE
-424 SFPKEW
+424 EW
-430 KLSLRQPIANTVD
+430 KLSIRQPIADGVK
-443 SLTVNPGFIAFT
+443 SLTINPGFIAFT

-470 DIFLTHI
+470 DTFLTHI
-477 PWWYTMGIFVA
+477 PWWYTMSVFVA
-488 IGYFTVGLRFAFIT
+488 IGYFTVGLRFAIIT
-502 FLLLLFIGACGIWS
+502 ALLLLFIGACGIWP

-525 LVSVALCFAIGVPL
+525 LVSVVLCFAIGVPL
-539 GIIASYNERFRNV
+539 GIIASYNQRFKEV
-552 QNVVLDAMQT
+552 LNVVLDAMQT

-596 RLTSLGL
+596 RLTALGL
-603 TQVSGSFS
+603 TQVSGTYS

-617 GGTLIQTLR
+617 GGTLLQTLQ

-632 AVPSLVIGFNQTVI
+632 AVPSLVIGFNQTVV

-690 IIIDRISLAWTRKQ
+690 IIIDRITLAWTKKQ
-704 RIALGLD
+704 RQALGLEA
-711 KN
+711 N

>member
-1 MFKNNMSS
+1 MSS
-9 TSEIVGKS
+9 EQTVIVDKS
-17 NHTKKY
+17 G
-23 ISYILVLFTFVIALW
+23 SYKSVLTYVAILLVFLVALF
-38 LSSQNEGPSKFPKE
+38 LSSQSEGPSKLPKV
-52 VTDQFT
+52 VTDEFT

-78 KIIANYIKEG
+78 KIIAGYIKSG
-88 YYILEDFLLDSPWLL
+88 YYFLEDFLIDSPWLL
-103 VAALLVLPCLTAG
+103 VASIIFLPCLIAG
-116 GLRLGLYSMF
+116 GLRLGLYSLF
-126 VVYFWGAVGMWD
+126 VIYFWGAVGMWD
-138 ESLQTL
+138 ESLQTV
-144 ALMGLSVSLCVFFGV
+144 ALMGLSVLLCVFFGV
-159 IIGVF
+159 ILGVL
-164 CSQSDRFQNFM
+164 CSQSDRFDGFM

-188 VYLFPAVFFFGIG
+188 VYLFPALFFFGIG

-211 YAMPPIIRLTN
+211 YAMPPVIRLTN
-222 TGIRQVPAET
+222 SGIRQVSKDT

-248 KVKIPLS
+248 KIKIPLS

-314 FDRFSIAFSKD
+314 FDRFSMSLTKQKD
-325 PETLPQNV
+325 ILPSDV
-333 QKFHLLPQGWE
+333 QPFYLLPQSWE
-344 RYQIARVVE
+344 KFQVARLIE
-353 KPLSILSYI
+353 KPILYLHFAI
-362 LNLICTKVTN
+362 NLICKSVTN
-372 SIAYV
+372 LIATFVKYIFSIFNKENAEDLREFLSRRYYV
-377 SIIIVSLFNKT
+377 IPSFIVFIIISLVD
-388 SARDIGEFI
+388 S
-397 TKKYY
+397 Y
-402 LIPSLILLFLI
+402 LISIG
-413 SLIDSTFYEFG
+413 TFPE
-424 SFPKEW
+424 EW
-430 KLSLRQPIANTVD
+430 KLSIRQPIADGVK
-443 SLTVNPGFIAFT
+443 SLTINPGFIAFT

-470 DIFLTHI
+470 DTFLTHI
-477 PWWYTMGIFVA
+477 PWWYTMSVFVA
-488 IGYFTVGLRFAFIT
+488 IGYFTVGLRFAIIT
-502 FLLLLFIGACGIWS
+502 ALLLLFIGACGIWP

-525 LVSVALCFAIGVPL
+525 LVSVVLCFAIGVPL
-539 GIIASYNERFRNV
+539 GIIASYNQRFKEV
-552 QNVVLDAMQT
+552 LNVVLDAMQT

-596 RLTSLGL
+596 RLTALGL
-603 TQVSGSFS
+603 TQVSGTYS

-617 GGTLIQTLR
+617 GGTLLQTLQ

-632 AVPSLVIGFNQTVI
+632 AVPSLVIGFNQTVV

-690 IIIDRISLAWTRKQ
+690 IIIDRITLAWTKKQ
-704 RIALGLD
+704 RQALGLEA
-711 KN
+711 N

>member
-1 MFKNNMSS
+1 MSS
-9 TSEIVGKS
+9 EQTVIVDKS
-17 NHTKKY
+17 GSSKSVITY
-23 ISYILVLFTFVIALW
+23 VAILLVFLVALF
-38 LSSQNEGPSKFPKE
+38 LSSQSEGPSKLPTV
-52 VTDQFT
+52 VTDEFT

-71 KNYRWIT
+71 KNYRWMT
-78 KIIANYIKEG
+78 KIIAGYIKSG
-88 YYILEDFLLDSPWLL
+88 YYFLEDFLIDSPWLL
-103 VAALLVLPCLTAG
+103 VASIIFLPCLIAG
-116 GLRLGLYSMF
+116 GLRLGLYSLF
-126 VVYFWGAVGMWD
+126 VIYFWGAVGMWD
-138 ESLQTL
+138 ESLQTV
-144 ALMGLSVSLCVFFGV
+144 ALMGLSVLLCVFFGV
-159 IIGVF
+159 ILGVL
-164 CSQSDRFQNFM
+164 CSQSDRFDGFM

-188 VYLFPAVFFFGIG
+188 VYLFPALFFFGIG

-211 YAMPPIIRLTN
+211 YAMPPVIRLTN
-222 TGIRQVPAET
+222 SGIRQVSKDT

-248 KVKIPLS
+248 KIKIPLS

-314 FDRFSIAFSKD
+314 FDRFSMSLTKQKD
-325 PETLPQNV
+325 ILPSDVQPFYLLPQNWE
-333 QKFHLLPQGWE
+333 KFQV
-344 RYQIARVVE
+344 ARLIE
-353 KPLSILSYI
+353 KPILYLHFAI
-362 LNLICTKVTN
+362 NLICKSVTN
-372 SIAYV
+372 LIATFVKYIFSIFNKENAEDLREFLSRRYYV
-377 SIIIVSLFNKT
+377 IPSFIVFIIISLVD
-388 SARDIGEFI
+388 S
-397 TKKYY
+397 Y
-402 LIPSLILLFLI
+402 LISIG
-413 SLIDSTFYEFG
+413 TFPE
-424 SFPKEW
+424 EW
-430 KLSLRQPIANTVD
+430 KLSIRQPIADGVK
-443 SLTVNPGFIAFT
+443 SLTINPGFIAFT

-470 DIFLTHI
+470 DTFLTHI
-477 PWWYTMGIFVA
+477 PWWYTMSVFVA
-488 IGYFTVGLRFAFIT
+488 IGYFTVGLRFAIIT
-502 FLLLLFIGACGIWS
+502 ALLLLFIGACGIWP

-525 LVSVALCFAIGVPL
+525 LVSVVLCFAIGVPL
-539 GIIASYNERFRNV
+539 GIIASYNQRFKEV
-552 QNVVLDAMQT
+552 LNVVLDAMQT

-596 RLTSLGL
+596 RLTALGL
-603 TQVSGSFS
+603 TQVSGTYS

-617 GGTLIQTLR
+617 GGTLLQTLQ

-632 AVPSLVIGFNQTVI
+632 AVPSLVIGFNQTVV

-690 IIIDRISLAWTRKQ
+690 IIIDRITLAWTKKQ
-704 RIALGLD
+704 RQALGLEA
-711 KN
+711 N

>member
-1 MFKNNMSS
+1 MSAEILS
-9 TSEIVGKS
+9 KPNTSKSVIKYVVVLIVFLG
-17 NHTKKY
+17 
-23 ISYILVLFTFVIALW
+23 ALW
-38 LSSQNEGPSKFPKE
+38 LSSQSEGPSKFPKE
-52 VTDQFT
+52 VTDKFT

-78 KIIANYIKEG
+78 KIIAGYIKSG
-88 YYILEDFLLDSPWLL
+88 YYFLEDFLIESPWLL
-103 VAALLVLPCLTAG
+103 IASILFLPCLIAG
-116 GLRLGLYSMF
+116 GLRLGLYSLF
-126 VVYFWGAVGMWD
+126 VIYFWGGVGMWD

-144 ALMGLSVSLCVFFGV
+144 ALMGLSVTLCVFFGV
-159 IIGVF
+159 LLGVL
-164 CSQSDRFQNFM
+164 CSQSDRFENFM

-188 VYLFPAVFFFGIG
+188 VYLFPALFFFGIG

-222 TGIRQVPAET
+222 AGIRQVSDQI
-232 IESATSFGSSK
+232 IESATSFGSNK

-248 KVKIPLS
+248 KIKIPLS

-314 FDRFSIAFSKD
+314 FDRFSMSFSKE
-325 PETLPQNV
+325 PERLPSDV
-333 QKFHLLPQGWE
+333 QKFFLLPQSWE
-344 RYQIARVVE
+344 KYSIARILE
-353 KPLSILSYI
+353 KPLSYSHFVINFVCKKI
-362 LNLICTKVTN
+362 TNLISYLLEFLT
-372 SIAYV
+372 
-377 SIIIVSLFNKT
+377 SLFSKPFG
-388 SARDIGEFI
+388 RDIGEFVSKRFYI
-397 TKKYY
+397 
-402 LIPSLILLFLI
+402 IPSFIVFFII
-413 SLIDSTFYEFG
+413 SFIDTNIISIGTFPE
-424 SFPKEW
+424 EW
-430 KLSLRQPIANTVD
+430 KLSIRQPIADTVK

-455 KGLRAFVYLNLLRPL
+455 KGLRGFVYLNLLNPL
-470 DIFLTHI
+470 DTFLTHI
-477 PWWYTMGIFVA
+477 PWWYTTAIFVA
-488 IGYFTVGLRFAFIT
+488 IGYFTVGIRFAVIT
-502 FLLLLFIGACGIWS
+502 ALLLLFIGACGIWP

-539 GIIASYNERFRNV
+539 GIIASYNPRFKDI

-603 TQVSGSFS
+603 TQVSGTFS

-617 GGTLIQTLR
+617 GGTTIQTLN
-626 KIKFPL
+626 KVKFPL

-690 IIIDRISLAWTRKQ
+690 IIIDRISLAWTKKQ
-704 RIALGLD
+704 REALGL
-711 KN
+711 

>member
-1 MFKNNMSS
+1 MSS
-9 TSEIVGKS
+9 EQTVIVDKS
-17 NHTKKY
+17 GSSKSVITY
-23 ISYILVLFTFVIALW
+23 VAIILVFLVALF
-38 LSSQNEGPSKFPKE
+38 LSSQSEGPSKLPKV
-52 VTDQFT
+52 VTDEFT

-71 KNYRWIT
+71 KNYRWMT
-78 KIIANYIKEG
+78 KIIAGYIKSG
-88 YYILEDFLLDSPWLL
+88 YYFLEDFLIDSPWLL
-103 VAALLVLPCLTAG
+103 VASIIFLPCLIAG
-116 GLRLGLYSMF
+116 GLRLGLYSLF
-126 VVYFWGAVGMWD
+126 VIYFWGAVGMWD
-138 ESLQTL
+138 ESLQTV
-144 ALMGLSVSLCVFFGV
+144 ALMGLSVLLCVFFGV
-159 IIGVF
+159 ILGVL
-164 CSQSDRFQNFM
+164 CSQSDRFDGFM

-188 VYLFPAVFFFGIG
+188 VYLFPALFFFGIG

-211 YAMPPIIRLTN
+211 YAMPPVIRLTN
-222 TGIRQVPAET
+222 SGIRQVSKDT

-248 KVKIPLS
+248 KIKIPLS

-314 FDRFSIAFSKD
+314 FDRFSMSLTKQKD
-325 PETLPQNV
+325 ILPSDV
-333 QKFHLLPQGWE
+333 QPFYLLPQSWE
-344 RYQIARVVE
+344 KFQVARLTE
-353 KPLSILSYI
+353 KPILYLHFAI
-362 LNLICTKVTN
+362 NLICKSVTN
-372 SIAYV
+372 LIATFVKYIFSIFNKENAEDLREFLSRRYYV
-377 SIIIVSLFNKT
+377 IPSFIVFIIISLVD
-388 SARDIGEFI
+388 S
-397 TKKYY
+397 Y
-402 LIPSLILLFLI
+402 LISIG
-413 SLIDSTFYEFG
+413 TFPE
-424 SFPKEW
+424 EW
-430 KLSLRQPIANTVD
+430 KLSIRQPIADGVK
-443 SLTVNPGFIAFT
+443 SLTINPGFIAFT

-470 DIFLTHI
+470 DTFLTHI
-477 PWWYTMGIFVA
+477 PWWYTMSVFVA
-488 IGYFTVGLRFAFIT
+488 IGYFTVGLRFAIIT
-502 FLLLLFIGACGIWS
+502 ALLLLFIGACGIWP

-525 LVSVALCFAIGVPL
+525 LVSVVLCFAIGVPL
-539 GIIASYNERFRNV
+539 GIIASYNQRFKEV
-552 QNVVLDAMQT
+552 LNVVLDAMQT

-596 RLTSLGL
+596 RLTALGL
-603 TQVSGSFS
+603 TQVSGTYS

-617 GGTLIQTLR
+617 GGTLLQTLQ

-632 AVPSLVIGFNQTVI
+632 AVPSLVIGFNQTVV

-690 IIIDRISLAWTRKQ
+690 IIIDRITLAWTKKQ
-704 RIALGLD
+704 RQALGLEA
-711 KN
+711 N

>member
-1 MFKNNMSS
+1 
-9 TSEIVGKS
+9 
-17 NHTKKY
+17 
-23 ISYILVLFTFVIALW
+23 
-38 LSSQNEGPSKFPKE
+38 
-52 VTDQFT
+52 
-58 FTAWVNDGEDYLK
+58 
-71 KNYRWIT
+71 
-78 KIIANYIKEG
+78 
-88 YYILEDFLLDSPWLL
+88 
-103 VAALLVLPCLTAG
+103 
-116 GLRLGLYSMF
+116 
-126 VVYFWGAVGMWD
+126 MWD
-138 ESLQTL
+138 ESLQTV
-144 ALMGLSVSLCVFFGV
+144 ALMGLSVLLCVFFGV
-159 IIGVF
+159 ILGVL
-164 CSQSDRFQNFM
+164 CSQSDRFDGFM

-188 VYLFPAVFFFGIG
+188 VYLFPALFFFGIG

-211 YAMPPIIRLTN
+211 YAMPPVIRLTN
-222 TGIRQVPAET
+222 SGIRQVSKDT

-248 KVKIPLS
+248 KIKIPLS

-314 FDRFSIAFSKD
+314 FDRFSMSLTKQKD
-325 PETLPQNV
+325 ILPSDVQPFYLLPQNWE
-333 QKFHLLPQGWE
+333 KFQV
-344 RYQIARVVE
+344 ARLIE
-353 KPLSILSYI
+353 KPILYLHFAI
-362 LNLICTKVTN
+362 NLICKSVTN
-372 SIAYV
+372 FIATFVKYIFSIFNKENAEDLREFLSRRYYV
-377 SIIIVSLFNKT
+377 IPSFIVFIIISLVD
-388 SARDIGEFI
+388 S
-397 TKKYY
+397 Y
-402 LIPSLILLFLI
+402 LISIG
-413 SLIDSTFYEFG
+413 TFPE
-424 SFPKEW
+424 EW
-430 KLSLRQPIANTVD
+430 KLSIRQPIADGVK
-443 SLTVNPGFIAFT
+443 SLTINPGFIAFT

-470 DIFLTHI
+470 DTFLTHI
-477 PWWYTMGIFVA
+477 PWWYTMSVFVA
-488 IGYFTVGLRFAFIT
+488 IGYFTVGLRFAIIT
-502 FLLLLFIGACGIWS
+502 ALLLLFIGACGIWP

-525 LVSVALCFAIGVPL
+525 LVSVVLCFAIGVPL
-539 GIIASYNERFRNV
+539 GIIASYNQRFKEV
-552 QNVVLDAMQT
+552 LNVVLDAMQT

-596 RLTSLGL
+596 RLTALGL
-603 TQVSGSFS
+603 TQVSGTYS

-617 GGTLIQTLR
+617 GGTLLQTLQ

-632 AVPSLVIGFNQTVI
+632 AVPSLVIGFNQTVV

-690 IIIDRISLAWTRKQ
+690 IIIDRITLAWTKKQ
-704 RIALGLD
+704 RQALGLEA
-711 KN
+711 N

>member
-1 MFKNNMSS
+1 MASR
-9 TSEIVGKS
+9 SELINKS
-17 NHTKKY
+17 NHSKNLITY
-23 ISYILVLFTFVIALW
+23 IIIAVVFLVALW
-38 LSSQNEGPSKFPKE
+38 LSTQSDGPSKFPKE
-52 VTDQFT
+52 VTDKFT

-78 KIIANYIKEG
+78 KIIANYIKNG
-88 YYILEDFLLDSPWLL
+88 YYFIEDFLIDSPWIL
-103 VAALLVLPCLTAG
+103 VASMIVLPCLIAG
-116 GLRLGLYSMF
+116 GLRLGLYSCF
-126 VVYFWGAVGMWD
+126 VIYFWGAVGMWN
-138 ESLQTL
+138 ESLQTVG
-144 ALMGLSVSLCVFFGV
+144 LMGLSVLLCVFFG
-159 IIGVF
+159 IILGIL
-164 CSQSDRFQNFM
+164 CSQSDRFEKFM

-188 VYLFPAVFFFGIG
+188 VYLFPALFFFGIG

-222 TGIRQVPAET
+222 TGIRQVSEQT

-243 LQLLF
+243 LQLLL
-248 KVKIPLS
+248 KIKIPLS

-314 FDRFSIAFSKD
+314 FDRFSMSFSKQ
-325 PETLPQNV
+325 EATLPSDV
-333 QKFHLLPQGWE
+333 QKFYLLPQSWE
-344 RYQIARVVE
+344 KYQIARLLE
-353 KPLSILSYI
+353 KPLSII
-362 LNLICTKVTN
+362 H
-372 SIAYV
+372 
-377 SIIIVSLFNKT
+377 SIIQYVCIKTTNFVAYIFNFIISLVNKST
-388 SARDIGEFI
+388 ANDIAEIISRRFYI
-397 TKKYY
+397 
-402 LIPSLILLFLI
+402 IPSFIIFFII
-413 SLIDSTFYEFG
+413 SIIDTNIFQFG
-424 SFPKEW
+424 SFPEEW
-430 KLSLRQPIANTVD
+430 KLSIRQPIADGVKA
-443 SLTVNPGFIAFT
+443 LTVHPGFISFT
-455 KGLRAFVYLNLLRPL
+455 KGLRGFVYLNLLHPL

-477 PWWYTMGIFVA
+477 PWWYTMAVFIA
-488 IGYFTVGLRFAFIT
+488 ISYFTVGLRFALIT
-502 FLLLLFIGACGIWS
+502 AVLLIFIGACGIWP

-525 LVSVALCFAIGVPL
+525 LVSVVLCFAIGVPL
-539 GIIASYNERFRNV
+539 GIIASYNERYRNI

-596 RLTSLGL
+596 RLTALGL
-603 TQVSGSFS
+603 TQVSGTYS

-617 GGTLIQTLR
+617 GGTLIQTLN
-626 KIKFPL
+626 KVKFPL
-632 AVPSLVIGFNQTVI
+632 AVPSLVVGFNQTVI

-690 IIIDRISLAWTRKQ
+690 IIIDRISLAWTKKQ
-704 RIALGLD
+704 REALGL
-711 KN
+711 

>member
-1 MFKNNMSS
+1 MSS
-9 TSEIVGKS
+9 EVTIIEEKS
-17 NHTKKY
+17 SNSKNIITY
-23 ISYILVLFTFVIALW
+23 SAILITFLIALW
-38 LSSQNEGPSKFPKE
+38 LSFQSEGPSKMPKV
-52 VTDQFT
+52 VTDEFT

-71 KNYRWIT
+71 KNYRWFT
-78 KIIANYIKEG
+78 KIIAGYIKNG
-88 YYILEDFLLDSPWLL
+88 YYFLEDFLIDSPWLL
-103 VAALLVLPCLTAG
+103 VAAIIFLPCLIAG
-116 GLRLGLYSMF
+116 GLRLGLYSLF
-126 VVYFWGAVGMWD
+126 VIYFWGGTGMWD
-138 ESLQTL
+138 ESMQTL
-144 ALMGLSVSLCVFFGV
+144 ALMGLSVLLCVVVGV
-159 IIGVF
+159 TLGVM
-164 CSQSDRFQNFM
+164 CSQSDRFDNFM

-188 VYLFPAVFFFGIG
+188 VYLFPALFFFGIG

-222 TGIRQVPAET
+222 TGIRQVPEQT

-248 KVKIPLS
+248 KIKIPLS

-314 FDRFSIAFSKD
+314 FDRFGLALSKTK
-325 PETLPQNV
+325 ETLPSDV
-333 QKFHLLPQGWE
+333 QKFYLLPQSWE
-344 RYQIARVVE
+344 KYTIAKIIE
-353 KPLSILSYI
+353 KPLEFLSGLVNFVCI
-362 LNLICTKVTN
+362 NITKY
-372 SIAYV
+372 IAY
-377 SIIIVSLFNKT
+377 IFEFLISLFNKDT
-388 SARDIGEFI
+388 AKDIGELLS
-397 TKKYY
+397 KRYY
-402 LIPSLILLFLI
+402 VIPSFIIFFLI
-413 SLIDSTFYEFG
+413 SFIDSSLFKIGTFPED
-424 SFPKEW
+424 W
-430 KLSLRQPIANTVD
+430 KLSIRQPIADGVK

-455 KGLRAFVYLNLLRPL
+455 KGLRAFIYLNLLRPL
-470 DIFLTHI
+470 DTFLTHI
-477 PWWYTMGIFVA
+477 PWWYTTGIFVA
-488 IGYFTVGLRFAFIT
+488 IGYFTVGLRFAFVT
-502 FLLLLFIGACGIWS
+502 LLLLLFIGANGIWP
-516 QSMITLSSV
+516 QAMITLSSV
-525 LVSVALCFAIGVPL
+525 LVSVILCFAIGVPL

-573 MFFGGGIVSAVL
+573 MFFGGGTVSAVL

-603 TQVSGSFS
+603 TQVSGTYS

-617 GGTLIQTLR
+617 GGTLLQTLN
-626 KIKFPL
+626 KVKFPL
-632 AVPSLVIGFNQTVI
+632 AVPSLVVGFNQTVI

-690 IIIDRISLAWTRKQ
+690 IIIDRISLAWTKKQ
-704 RIALGLD
+704 RIALGLI